1 MLPIDIVKIQN
12 SSEIQPITEEQLE
25 ARVREFLESSESLNT
40 KRAHLS
46 DWNHYTQWCV
56 DYQRNAL
63 PATPETILRYM
74 AFLVEKNYKPST
86 IGRRLATISGA
97 HQAAHYDSPTR
108 TFIVRK
114 AWDGLLR
121 GNQTPRTRKDPIRT
135 KLLRRIVRTLPN
147 TLRGTRDHA
156 LLLLGFAGAFR
167 RSELVSILI
176 EDIEETEDGLSIT
189 IRRSKTDQMGEGQLV
204 GIPYGSH
211 PETCPVRAVKRWLHE
226 SGLSSGY
233 LFRAVRK
240 EMVEQDN
247 NPLSDRNVW
256 YIVRRQVKKA
266 GLDPKRFGAHS
277 LRSGFAT
284 SAAEGGASERAIM
297 DQTRHKS
304 VQVVRGYIRRG
315 SLFKD
320 NAASFTGL

>member
-1 MLPIDIVKIQN
+1 MLSLDIVKIQN

-25 ARVREFLESSESLNT
+25 DRVREFLESSESLNT

-46 DWNHYTQWCV
+46 DWNHYTQWCA
-56 DYQRNAL
+56 DYGRNAL

-86 IGRRLATISGA
+86 ISRRLATISGA
-97 HQAAHYDSPTR
+97 HQAANYDSPTR

-121 GNQTPRTRKDPIRT
+121 GNEIPRVSKDPIRT
-135 KLLRRIVRTLPN
+135 KMLRRIIRTLPN

-176 EDIEETEDGLSIT
+176 EDIEDTEDGLSVT
-189 IRRSKTDQMGEGQLV
+189 IRRSKTDQIGQGELV

-211 PETCPVRAVKRWLHE
+211 PETCPVRAVKRWLQE
-226 SGLSSGY
+226 SGLSRGY
-233 LFRAVRK
+233 LFRAVRNG
-240 EMVEQDN
+240 MVEQDN

-256 YIVRRQVKKA
+256 YIVRRQAKKA

-277 LRSGFAT
+277 LRSGLAT